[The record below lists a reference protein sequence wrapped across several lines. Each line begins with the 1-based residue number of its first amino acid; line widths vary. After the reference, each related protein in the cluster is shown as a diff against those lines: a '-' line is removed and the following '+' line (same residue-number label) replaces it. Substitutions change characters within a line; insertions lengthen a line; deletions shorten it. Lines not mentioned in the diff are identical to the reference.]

1 MPISNTDLQEL
12 AKVSLDEYLRNLPV
26 DQIAVERPFLKKLMQ
41 GRKSLLGAKQNVV
54 ENIRKE
60 HGSNFTWA
68 FGEETVKFNKRN
80 TTEQASFPWR
90 RAVDGLYIDYDRLFS
105 NGIKVREGG
114 ARGFQLEYNER
125 VQLINLLDEQLEVLR
140 EGFLNKLDLELHR
153 DGSHGAD
160 AVVGLDIHVH
170 VPPYETN
177 ILRNLFG
184 RENVTVFER
193 QSKTTITPEQEYDR
207 LCAKYGHEVVAKVFG
222 EDDGDRLME
231 IVEGLMSE
239 KVIPEEPQIE
249 KTPEV
254 EIETKGAKKR

>member
-1 MPISNTDLQEL
+1 MNHKEL
-12 AKVSLDEYLRNLPV
+12 IHSDF
-26 DQIAVERPFLKKLMQ
+26 QIKEVE
-41 GRKSLLGAKQNVV
+41 
-54 ENIRKE
+54 
-60 HGSNFTWA
+60 
-68 FGEETVKFNKRN
+68 
-80 TTEQASFPWR
+80 
-90 RAVDGLYIDYDRLFS
+90 
-105 NGIKVREGG
+105 
-114 ARGFQLEYNER
+114 
-125 VQLINLLDEQLEVLR
+125 
-140 EGFLNKLDLELHR
+140 
-153 DGSHGAD
+153 
-160 AVVGLDIHVH
+160 AVVRRDAFTTIHVH

-193 QSKTTITPEQEYDR
+193 PSKTTITPEQEYDR

-254 EIETKGAKKR
+254 EMETKGAKKR

>member
-1 MPISNTDLQEL
+1 MN
-12 AKVSLDEYLRNLPV
+12 
-26 DQIAVERPFLKKLMQ
+26 
-41 GRKSLLGAKQNVV
+41 
-54 ENIRKE
+54 RKE
-60 HGSNFTWA
+60 LIHSDF
-68 FGEETVKFNKRN
+68 
-80 TTEQASFPWR
+80 Q
-90 RAVDGLYIDYDRLFS
+90 
-105 NGIKVREGG
+105 IK
-114 ARGFQLEYNER
+114 
-125 VQLINLLDEQLEVLR
+125 EV
-140 EGFLNKLDLELHR
+140 E
-153 DGSHGAD
+153 
-160 AVVGLDIHVH
+160 AVVRRDAFTTIHVH